1 MSHFLLKFVD
11 SHSSAGAFGAFWCS
25 FNSYYRNTQCTSHT
39 WSPSAKPELSPG
51 LLNTHLACAS
61 LGELCRSTQPGMRW
75 APTSAKL

>member
-1 MSHFLLKFVD
+1 MSYFLTKFVD

-51 LLNTHLACAS
+51 LLNTHLAWAS